1 MAVRPD
7 NRLEDGAMQPVE
19 CTACGAC
26 VLVRKSSWE
35 QTSLQWSGEAIEACL
50 ERRAASPR
58 SGPNG
63 AAFSGCGSLRDSV
76 TAAVNR
82 GDVTVQIEDPL
93 KTNPEAAHADGAGH
107 GHGHGQEHAHA

>member
-7 NRLEDGAMQPVE
+7 NRLADGPMQPVE
-19 CTACGAC
+19 CDACGAC

-35 QTSLQWSGEAIEACL
+35 QTSLQWSAAAVEACV

-58 SGPNG
+58 PGPNG
-63 AAFSGCGSLRDSV
+63 AAFSGCISLRDSV
-76 TAAVNR
+76 RAAVHR

-93 KTNPEAAHADGAGH
+93 KTNPQA
-107 GHGHGQEHAHA
+107 EHEEHSPA